1 MPKILLLI
9 FLLSLFILP
18 LAEAGL
24 LAGASRVKITP
35 SYSVYLAGLGNN
47 RKSEGVHDD
56 IYASALYLND
66 GKTSVVIVSLDLIGL
81 FHDDVEDIR
90 GNKND
95 IIIAC
100 THQHSGPDT
109 LGLWGPDETTSG
121 VNPEYLAFVK
131 GKVREAIDKARKS
144 PKPAILKV
152 GEARVSEVAYNARE
166 ESLLDPTMTCLFV
179 ESPDGKPIAILVN
192 YACHPEVLWEDN
204 HLITSDFVYYLRE
217 LCERKIGG
225 TTLFLNGALGGMVTP
240 RVKEHS
246 FSEAR
251 RVGETIGVEVIEAWR
266 KAEKIQNPKITHR
279 CARFKLPVENP
290 RFLLAS
296 QMGIFKRKIQSG
308 GIDTEMHFLDIGGKL
323 QILTNPG
330 EALPKVGFALKE
342 LLKAKYK
349 MIIGLA
355 CDEIGYILTKEDF
368 GTQLYSYES
377 SMSLG
382 PKIADVLLQFGRKL
396 VSGTLAE

>member
-131 GKVREAIDKARKS
+131 GKVREAIDKAR
-144 PKPAILKV
+144 
-152 GEARVSEVAYNARE
+152 
-166 ESLLDPTMTCLFV
+166 
-179 ESPDGKPIAILVN
+179 
-192 YACHPEVLWEDN
+192 
-204 HLITSDFVYYLRE
+204 
-217 LCERKIGG
+217 
-225 TTLFLNGALGGMVTP
+225 
-240 RVKEHS
+240 
-246 FSEAR
+246 
-251 RVGETIGVEVIEAWR
+251 
-266 KAEKIQNPKITHR
+266 
-279 CARFKLPVENP
+279 
-290 RFLLAS
+290 
-296 QMGIFKRKIQSG
+296 
-308 GIDTEMHFLDIGGKL
+308 
-323 QILTNPG
+323 
-330 EALPKVGFALKE
+330 
-342 LLKAKYK
+342 
-349 MIIGLA
+349 
-355 CDEIGYILTKEDF
+355 
-368 GTQLYSYES
+368 
-377 SMSLG
+377 
-382 PKIADVLLQFGRKL
+382 
-396 VSGTLAE
+396 